1 MNVLNL
7 DSVTLDLMAVF
18 LSCSL
23 LHSLRFET
31 TLWKIPL
38 SPPFLSLSLYLATSL
53 SQVNFLPACFKVT
66 PAMKQIRQQHN
77 YEYICILLLIR
88 TFVIAVANL
97 FCTDNFKS

>member
-23 LHSLRFET
+23 LHSLLRFET

-38 SPPFLSLSLYLATSL
+38 SPPFLSLSLPRDLSL
-53 SQVNFLPACFKVT
+53 T
-66 PAMKQIRQQHN
+66 G
-77 YEYICILLLIR
+77 
-88 TFVIAVANL
+88 
-97 FCTDNFKS
+97 

>member
-38 SPPFLSLSLYLATSL
+38 SPPFLSLSLPRDLSL
-53 SQVNFLPACFKVT
+53 T
-66 PAMKQIRQQHN
+66 G
-77 YEYICILLLIR
+77 
-88 TFVIAVANL
+88 
-97 FCTDNFKS
+97 